1 MKKILRTENLLP
13 FALLVIAFL
22 SFGVFIHTLGLY
34 WDDFPYVFYGHV
46 LGTSQYHHVFFDERP
61 FLPILYN
68 LTAPIF
74 GENIIL
80 WQAFGILMRWACAL
94 CVGWIVRLIWTDKK
108 EHSYIVALLFMIYP
122 GFGQQWISTIY
133 SRVFILLLLFLLS
146 LAFMVSAWRNPSKRV
161 VYTSLAIAFAT
172 LSLLGS
178 EYFIGLEVSRL
189 VILWLIISRES
200 DKIKIRIK
208 TALLHWLPYLLVVTA
223 FAVWRGFL
231 VQSSLYEV
239 SAFSQ
244 NNLAGILF
252 DLSRGMITNAYKG
265 GILSWV
271 QTFKMP
277 VGFNWKDGFSLIML
291 PVILSS
297 AGLTAWVFW
306 KMNALGDEK
315 DNLSRFWRSWSFQAG
330 FLGVVMLLAGSIPVW
345 AAGLPFDLKFPYNRF
360 TLSMMFGSALVL
372 TAVVALIRVRW
383 MRLVILCLLVMSA
396 TGWHYQ
402 TANSFRLEWKKLTS
416 FLQQLTWRVPRL
428 QPGTMLTAYELPF
441 TYYSDNSLSAP
452 INWTYAPEYN
462 GGSLPYILNYLTVRK
477 NSVLKVLEPG
487 IPITQK
493 YRSLEFNGNTSDMV
507 VIYQVEE
514 GCLRVLDPV
523 FNNQTNIPKM
533 KDPLPKAI
541 LLSNLDRIIT
551 DPEIPALPVPQF
563 FSQPIEASWCYYYE
577 KADLARQVADY
588 GEIVSLREES
598 KSLNLTP
605 LDITEYYPFVEG
617 LGFTGKL
624 DEAIELSRQ
633 MVAEKASSRK
643 GLCQIWGRIEN
654 NGVENQ
660 SDLEL
665 IRDIKIE
672 LSCSP

>member
-1 MKKILRTENLLP
+1 MKKILRTEILLP
-13 FALLVIAFL
+13 FAFLVIAFL
-22 SFGVFIHTLGLY
+22 SFGVFIRALGLY

-74 GENIIL
+74 GENIVL
-80 WQAFGILMRWACAL
+80 WQAFGIIMRWVCAL
-94 CVGWIVRLIWTDKK
+94 CVGWIVRLIWPEKK
-108 EHSYIVALLFMIYP
+108 DLSYIVALLFLIYP

-133 SRVFILLLLFLLS
+133 SRAFILLLLFLLS
-146 LAFMVSAWRNPSKRV
+146 LAFMISAWRNPSKRV
-161 VYTSLAIAFAT
+161 VYTSLAIAAAS

-178 EYFIGLEVSRL
+178 EYFIGLEVSRP
-189 VILWLIISRES
+189 VILWLIISQKNDNLR
-200 DKIKIRIK
+200 IRIK
-208 TALLHWLPYLLVVTA
+208 TVLQHWLAYLLVVTA

-239 SAFSQ
+239 SAFPQ
-244 NNLAGILF
+244 TNLTGTLL
-252 DLSRGMITNAYKG
+252 DLSRSMITNAYKG

-271 QTFKMP
+271 QTFSLP
-277 VGFNWKDGFSLIML
+277 AGFNWKDGFSLFML
-291 PVILSS
+291 PVILS
-297 AGLTAWVFW
+297 AAALTARVFW
-306 KMNALGDEK
+306 KNNAVADEK

-360 TLSMMFGSALVL
+360 TLSMIFGSALVL
-372 TAVVALIRVRW
+372 AAVMALIRIRW

-396 TGWHYQ
+396 TGRHYQ
-402 TANSFRLEWKKLTS
+402 TANSYRLEWKKLTS
-416 FLQQLTWRVPRL
+416 FLQQLTWRMPGL

-452 INWTYAPEYN
+452 INWTYAPDYK

-477 NSVLKVLEPG
+477 NSVLKILEPD

-493 YRSLEFNGNTSDMV
+493 YRSLEFTGNTSDMV

-523 FNNQTNIPKM
+523 FNNQSNIPKM

-551 DPEIPALPVPQF
+551 DPEIPAIPVPQL
-563 FSQPIEASWCYYYE
+563 FSQPFERSWCYYYE

-588 GEIVSLREES
+588 CEIVSLREEA
-598 KSLNLTP
+598 KILNLTP
-605 LDITEYYPFVEG
+605 SDITEYYPFVEG
-617 LGFTGKL
+617 LGFSGKL
-624 DEAIELSRQ
+624 DEAFELSRL
-633 MVAEKASSRK
+633 MVGEKASSRK

-654 NGVENQ
+654 NRVMTL

-665 IRDIKIE
+665 VKDIQIE
-672 LSCSP
+672 LSCNP